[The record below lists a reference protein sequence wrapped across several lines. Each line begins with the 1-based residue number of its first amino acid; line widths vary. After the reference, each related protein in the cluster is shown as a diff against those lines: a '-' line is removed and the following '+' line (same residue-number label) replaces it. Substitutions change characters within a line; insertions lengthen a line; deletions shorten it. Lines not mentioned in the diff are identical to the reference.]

1 MENREIV
8 KMSGKGQ
15 LVVPRDV
22 RAQAQLAPGERFVAF
37 PVRGGVLFKRI
48 EVPSVKLDFDEL
60 AQEIEEQFKESGM
73 KRTDIR
79 EALSWAR
86 QR

>member
-1 MENREIV
+1 MV

-15 LVVPRDV
+15 LVVPHDV
-22 RAQAQLAPGERFVAF
+22 RAKAQLDPGERFVAF

-48 EVPSVKLDFDEL
+48 EVPSMKLDFDEL
-60 AQEIEEQFKESGM
+60 VREIEARFKESGVR
-73 KRTDIR
+73 RTDVR

-86 QR
+86 RR